1 MLTNSGTAQ
10 ADNPGDEFVDVLPA
24 QLTLI
29 SATASSGTAV
39 ADIGTNTVRWNG
51 AIPSGGSVTITITT
65 TIAITATGTITNQGT
80 IAFDG
85 DANGTNE
92 SSALTDDPGVTGA
105 GNATV
110 FGVAQIVPVPALG
123 IPALL
128 LLALGL
134 YLIATQR
141 RRHLQRID

>member
-1 MLTNSGTAQ
+1 M
-10 ADNPGDEFVDVLPA
+10 
-24 QLTLI
+24 
-29 SATASSGTAV
+29 
-39 ADIGTNTVRWNG
+39 
-51 AIPSGGSVTITITT
+51 TITITT
-65 TIAITATGTITNQGT
+65 TIAINATGTITNQGT

-92 SSALTDDPGVTGA
+92 SSALTDDPSVTGA

-128 LLALGL
+128 LALGL

-141 RRHLQRID
+141 RRHLQRIDRPQRTAAPIARRCFVDDPKAAR